1 MPNRGVSQHE
11 PPTGRSSAC
20 ELTVRF
26 GTDIIRT
33 ALGNGPT
40 RPGGMVVLGPP
51 IDTRQLTVDTFVLG
65 ASLT

>member
-1 MPNRGVSQHE
+1 M
-11 PPTGRSSAC
+11 
-20 ELTVRF
+20 
-26 GTDIIRT
+26 IRT

-40 RPGGMVVLGPP
+40 RPGGVVVLGPP